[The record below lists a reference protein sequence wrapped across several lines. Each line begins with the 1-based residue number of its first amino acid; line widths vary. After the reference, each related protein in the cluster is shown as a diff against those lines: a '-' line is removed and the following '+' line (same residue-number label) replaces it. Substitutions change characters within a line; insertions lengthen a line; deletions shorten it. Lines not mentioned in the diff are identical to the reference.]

1 MSAAG
6 PSVVDVMMSNAK
18 HILREVLKRLE
29 ALHGKELVHTDIKG
43 VCLHQFCVCVCECVF
58 LCMCACAC
66 VHMCLV
72 VLK

>member
-6 PSVVDVMMSNAK
+6 PSEVDVMMSNAK
-18 HILREVLKRLE
+18 HISREVLKRLE
-29 ALHGKELVHTDIKG
+29 ALHGKELLHTDIKG
-43 VCLHQFCVCVCECVF
+43 VCLLVCACVNVCVCVC
-58 LCMCACAC
+58 MCACVC